1 MLAKAGAKLEKV
13 DGIDPTGSSPVAP
26 RAHPHD
32 AGEGQGGGAFAAWRG
47 RVWLVC
53 VAGVLAMGAG
63 LMPTPASADLRLCNT
78 TKGRIGVAIGYKDAS
93 NEGWATEGWWNI
105 AAQTCETVYKGT
117 LSGRF
122 YYIHAI
128 DYDRGGEWAGTSFM
142 CTSDKTFTIKGVQDC
157 PKRGY
162 TKTGFFEVDT
172 GDAKDWTI
180 RLTDP
185 GEGAKPK

>member
-1 MLAKAGAKLEKV
+1 MQPLPGQ
-13 DGIDPTGSSPVAP
+13 DPGYLP
-26 RAHPHD
+26 RWNARQIP
-32 AGEGQGGGAFAAWRG
+32 GKRWWG
-47 RVWLVC
+47 
-53 VAGVLAMGAG
+53 AGVIALG
-63 LMPTPASADLRLCNT
+63 LVASVTPASADLRLCNT

-128 DYDRGGEWAGTSFM
+128 DYDRGGEWAGQSFM

-162 TKTGFFEVDT
+162 SKTGFFEVDT

-185 GEGAKPK
+185 GDGAKPK

>member
-1 MLAKAGAKLEKV
+1 MAKGVTRIEFARGGAPSV
-13 DGIDPTGSSPVAP
+13 PSPL
-26 RAHPHD
+26 
-32 AGEGQGGGAFAAWRG
+32 AGEGQGGGCAAAWCG
-47 RVWLVC
+47 RTWLLGAAC
-53 VAGVLAMGAG
+53 ALAISAT
-63 LMPTPASADLRLCNT
+63 LTPTPASADLRLCNT
-78 TKGRIGVAIGYKDAS
+78 TKGRIGVAIGYKDGTAD
-93 NEGWATEGWWNI
+93 GWATEGWWNI

-122 YYIHAI
+122 YYVHAI
-128 DYDRGGEWAGTSFM
+128 DYDRGGEWAGQSFM

-162 TKTGFFEVDT
+162 NRTGFFEVDT

-185 GEGAKPK
+185 GDGAKPK